1 MGKVKNGLP
10 NYKYSCN
17 LKEQSR
23 GQKCQSL
30 NVDKEIDNRILE
42 VLKTTFVPNSAVYEE
57 LKSIA
62 TIKQNDNSNTEL
74 EFLQNAYN
82 KNQEET
88 EKLIEKIKYID
99 IDLMDVINCKLR
111 ELKEQKQNLEVQI
124 ENIKNKSHI
133 QDNSEMT
140 TAKDLLKIID
150 NSFNIF
156 HKFDLKTKRDIVS
169 LFIEKI
175 YGNGENIEIYLLNTK
190 ISDSK
195 KKFFIPT
202 ISMTSSDY
210 FFNDNE
216 LSADK
221 VSKFR

>member
-1 MGKVKNGLP
+1 M
-10 NYKYSCN
+10 
-17 LKEQSR
+17 KE
-23 GQKCQSL
+23 
-30 NVDKEIDNRILE
+30 
-42 VLKTTFVPNSAVYEE
+42 
-57 LKSIA
+57 
-62 TIKQNDNSNTEL
+62 
-74 EFLQNAYN
+74 
-82 KNQEET
+82 
-88 EKLIEKIKYID
+88 
-99 IDLMDVINCKLR
+99 
-111 ELKEQKQNLEVQI
+111 
-124 ENIKNKSHI
+124 I

-210 FFNDNE
+210 SFNDNE

-221 VSKFR
+221 VSKI